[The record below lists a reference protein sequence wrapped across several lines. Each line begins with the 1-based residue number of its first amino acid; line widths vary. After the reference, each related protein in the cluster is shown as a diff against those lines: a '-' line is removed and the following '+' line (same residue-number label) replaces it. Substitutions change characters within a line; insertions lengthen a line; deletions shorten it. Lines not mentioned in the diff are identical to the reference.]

1 MASAGARA
9 YNGSLSAVSLAG
21 HSGQSSWLGGGKL
34 PSPEAETFLILES
47 IVA

>member
-1 MASAGARA
+1 VGRVR
-9 YNGSLSAVSLAG
+9 G
-21 HSGQSSWLGGGKL
+21 WGGGKL